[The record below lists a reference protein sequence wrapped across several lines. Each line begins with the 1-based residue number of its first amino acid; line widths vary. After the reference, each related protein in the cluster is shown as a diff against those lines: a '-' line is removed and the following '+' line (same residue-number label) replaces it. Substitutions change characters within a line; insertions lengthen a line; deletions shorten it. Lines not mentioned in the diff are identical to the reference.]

1 MSLFPDQHP
10 NVFFIVR
17 PCASDGFHGPEGDPA
32 HSVGDG
38 LCRTRVQV
46 NTLSELSQCSLI
58 ITSLEGN
65 PAMYTFK
72 IVFHR

>member
-46 NTLSELSQCSLI
+46 NTLSE
-58 ITSLEGN
+58 
-65 PAMYTFK
+65 
-72 IVFHR
+72 